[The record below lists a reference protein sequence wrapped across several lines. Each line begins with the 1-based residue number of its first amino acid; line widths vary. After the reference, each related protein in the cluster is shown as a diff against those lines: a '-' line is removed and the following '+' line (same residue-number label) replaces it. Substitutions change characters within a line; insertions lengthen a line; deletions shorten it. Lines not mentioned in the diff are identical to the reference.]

1 MTTMVLLPK
10 RSLLR
15 ALLITSPLILVGLF
29 VFLKPSS
36 EPFEDDDV
44 TGRGWSKT
52 PAPRTHGNWWE
63 GIHRWANWNPLGW
76 VNSPVLKE
84 EALDG
89 DRDGWI
95 NFDEEL
101 KWTKYEGGELFH
113 WSFQV
118 QPANHLS
125 GVAGFQVFSNLY
137 LTGGAFTAITP
148 FPPDDQASSL
158 FTDDEEE
165 PTVEPESPFPDT
177 KFIMSSDKRG
187 IAAGHDRWRLEKPEM
202 GRLEFGQ
209 MGYKLSGVTV
219 SLHAQCS
226 SCC

>member
-15 ALLITSPLILVGLF
+15 ALLITSPLILIGLF
-29 VFLKPSS
+29 VSLKPSS

-63 GIHRWANWNPLGW
+63 GIHRGTNWNPLDW

-101 KWTKYEGGELFH
+101 KWTKYEGGEFIPLVISKYSLPIIYQA
-113 WSFQV
+113 W
-118 QPANHLS
+118 
-125 GVAGFQVFSNLY
+125 
-137 LTGGAFTAITP
+137 
-148 FPPDDQASSL
+148 QASRY
-158 FTDDEEE
+158 F
-165 PTVEPESPFPDT
+165 PTY
-177 KFIMSSDKRG
+177 M
-187 IAAGHDRWRLEKPEM
+187 
-202 GRLEFGQ
+202 
-209 MGYKLSGVTV
+209 
-219 SLHAQCS
+219 
-226 SCC
+226 

>member
-15 ALLITSPLILVGLF
+15 ALLITSPLILIGLF

-63 GIHRWANWNPLGW
+63 GIHRGANWNPLGW